1 MAERKKYPYDEKA
14 RKRITKCLK
23 ENYAQLR
30 VSVKKDVKKK
40 YKAYAAFKG
49 LSLSEIIIRHL
60 EEMIERDGFVYEPET
75 DDVNVNDA
83 ESGDS
88 GSCSAGS
95 DDEGKS
101 DEET

>member
-75 DDVNVNDA
+75 ETA
-83 ESGDS
+83 ET
-88 GSCSAGS
+88 
-95 DDEGKS
+95 DDEDNP